1 MTTKLK
7 MTSVL
12 ALTTALGVWTAGAA
26 CAQDDKIIIGV
37 LGDHS
42 SAYAD
47 VSGPNLVEAVRMA
60 VEEAGG
66 EAAGRQVEVI
76 WADSQLKPDVAA
88 TIARQWIERDGVD
101 VIVDLPSTAIAI
113 AVGDVVQQHDKIA
126 LMTSPAGSNLT
137 NQDCRANSIHWTYDT
152 YAIANSIG
160 RALAE
165 SGKTNWYFVSADY
178 SFGAQL
184 ESDATAAVEAAGG
197 TVVGSARV
205 PLNTVDFSSFQLQA
219 QASGADIVALAN
231 AGNDTVNAIKQANEF
246 GLAQT
251 GQQVAAM
258 VLLDNDIN
266 SIGLDLAQGTLYSSA
281 FAWMLNDESRAFAE
295 AFRERTG
302 INPNMNMAGS
312 YSAVKHYLAA
322 VDQAGTTDA
331 GPVLTAMRET
341 PVNDAFAVNGT
352 VRADGRM
359 VHDMYLMRVKAPAE
373 SEGPWD
379 IATLEQ
385 VVSGDVAFRSLAD
398 SQCPLVNG

>member
-1 MTTKLK
+1 MTKRKTA
-7 MTSVL
+7 SSL
-12 ALTTALGVWTAGAA
+12 ALVAALASWGAGPAL
-26 CAQDDKIIIGV
+26 AQDDKVIIGV

-47 VSGPNLVEAVRMA
+47 VSGPNLVEAVKLA

-66 EAAGRQVEVI
+66 MAAGRPVEVI

-88 TIARQWIERDGVD
+88 TIARQWIEREGVD
-101 VIVDLPSTAIAI
+101 VIVDLPSTAIAL
-113 AVGDVVQQHDKIA
+113 AAGDVVQQHDKVA
-126 LMTSPAGSNLT
+126 LLTSPAGSNLT
-137 NQDCRANSIHWTYDT
+137 NQDCRSNSIHWTYDT

-165 SGKTNWYFVSADY
+165 SGKKNWFFISADY

-184 ESDATAAVEAAGG
+184 EGDATAAIEAAGG
-197 TVVGSARV
+197 RVVGSARV
-205 PLNTVDFSSFQLQA
+205 PLNTVDFSSFLLQA

-266 SIGLDLAQGTLYSSA
+266 AIGLELAQGTLYSTA

-295 AFRERTG
+295 AFRQRTG

-322 VDQAGTTDA
+322 VEAAGTDEA
-331 GPVLTAMRET
+331 GPVLAAMREM
-341 PVNDAFAVNGT
+341 PVNDGFTTNGK

-359 VHDMYLMRVKAPAE
+359 VHDMYLMRVKAPGD

-379 IATLEQ
+379 IATLEETIP
-385 VVSGDVAFRSLAD
+385 GDMAFRSLAD
-398 SQCPLVNG
+398 SQCPLVKN